1 LHFIFGFSIV
11 NRVKQLHTFFKLT
24 GIFSVLVFSGIVIF
38 SLGTPAH
45 AACSKPAPL
54 TAAAYQS
61 LLRDPIN
68 GKWYHGD
75 SGASVKIPD
84 GRVLWTFGD
93 TVIGSAAAT
102 RGSTFIN
109 NSALIVEK
117 GCITPLTGPINAQG
131 KETTWI
137 KPTTLTDI
145 AGKDDYYWSTTPFM
159 DGSTLRMFVQHM
171 YNDAS
176 GFHPIG
182 TDLVT
187 FSLSGSVPK
196 VASISKTP
204 GSVGYEK
211 LPLWGAAVVRS
222 GNYTYV
228 FGSINKHETWVF
240 GSYYYLARVPN
251 GSLTNQS
258 SWRYWT
264 GSTWSTVQSAAQPII
279 TGAAGL
285 GTVVS
290 IQKKSTGEYILI
302 SKKYDAFGTDL
313 FAWKATNL
321 TGPWTEVTPALIAP
335 IPTTK
340 ATEQD
345 ITYLGLGHPEALLL
359 SGKLLVTWSFNSNDP
374 SFFGDSRYGIYFSE
388 VNQP

>member
-1 LHFIFGFSIV
+1 M
-11 NRVKQLHTFFKLT
+11 KQLKTFFQLT
-24 GIFSVLVFSGIVIF
+24 GIFSILVFSGFVIF
-38 SLGTPAH
+38 SLGKPAS
-45 AACSKPAPL
+45 AACSKPAPT
-54 TAAAYQS
+54 TAAAYQK

-75 SGASVKIPD
+75 SGASVKLPD

-93 TVIGSAAAT
+93 TLIGSAAAT
-102 RGSTFIN
+102 RGTTFIN
-109 NSALIVEK
+109 NSALLVEK
-117 GCITPLTGPINAQG
+117 GCVTPVTGALNAQG
-131 KETTWI
+131 KETSWV
-137 KPTTLTDI
+137 KPSTTTDI
-145 AGKDDYYWSTTPFM
+145 PGIDDYYWSTTPFM

-171 YNDAS
+171 YNDAT

-187 FSLSGSVPK
+187 FNTSGNLPK
-196 VASISKTP
+196 VSSISKTP
-204 GSVGYEK
+204 GSLGYEK

-240 GSYYYLARVPN
+240 GSYYYLARIPN
-251 GSLTNQS
+251 GQLTTQS

-264 GSTWSTVQSAAQPII
+264 GSTWSTAQTAAQPII
-279 TGAAGL
+279 NGAAGL

-290 IQKKSTGEYILI
+290 IHKKSTGEYILI

-313 FAWKATNL
+313 YAWKASNL

-335 IPTTK
+335 L
-340 ATEQD
+340 ATLGVNQE
-345 ITYLGLGHPEALLL
+345 ISYLGLGHPEVLLG
-359 SGKLLVTWSFNSNDP
+359 SGKLLVTWSANSNDP
-374 SFFGDSRYGIYFSE
+374 SFFGDSRYGIYFAE